1 MEIITSIFEE
11 APTYVQNILLLVIA
25 ALSGWIISFGIFKG
39 VKILLNG
46 IPEASGKLIDEKF
59 RRVLQLLF
67 TIISLNIALPL
78 TTTSSNTEYY
88 IHKIFYGLLIMSFA
102 LLLIKV
108 TEFVKSLLY
117 IQFDIN
123 SKDNLDERKARTQ
136 IDFLQKLSTVIIL
149 FIACAIILMSI
160 TRVRELGTS
169 ILASAGIAGIIIG
182 LAAQRS
188 IANLLAGFQI
198 AFTQPIRL
206 DDVVVVEN
214 EWGKIEEIT
223 LTYVVVH
230 IWDNRRLVLP
240 ISYFLE
246 KPFQNWTR
254 VSSDILGTVFIYTDY
269 SIPVND
275 LRKELA
281 RILSQEGKAMW
292 DGKAGMIQVT
302 NTSAQGIELR
312 LLVSSLNAS
321 LNWDLRCL
329 VREQMIS
336 FINSNFP
343 EALPKLRLGKQLE
356 AKI

>member
-1 MEIITSIFEE
+1 METLSNIING
-11 APTYVQNILLLVIA
+11 APTYVENILLLAIA

-39 VKILLNG
+39 VKMLLYG
-46 IPEASGKLIDEKF
+46 IPEASSKLIDEKF

-67 TIISLNIALPL
+67 TIISLNIALPFTNVSL
-78 TTTSSNTEYY
+78 NAEYY
-88 IHKIFYGLLIMSFA
+88 IHKVFYALLIMSFA

-108 TEFVKSLLY
+108 TEFIKSLLY
-117 IQFDIN
+117 VQFDIN

-136 IDFLQKLSTVIIL
+136 IDFLQKVSTVIIL

-254 VSSDILGTVFIYTDY
+254 VSSDIFGTVFLYTDY

-281 RILSQEGKAMW
+281 RILSQEGKALW
-292 DGKAGMIQVT
+292 DGKVGMIQVT
-302 NTSAQGIELR
+302 NTSAQGVELR
-312 LLVSSLNAS
+312 LLVSSINAS

-329 VREQMIS
+329 VREQMIY
-336 FINSNFP
+336 FINSNFQ
-343 EALPKLRLGKQLE
+343 EAFPKLRLGKQLE
-356 AKI
+356 VKI